1 MGRETGGKERERMEG
16 DIKGGGYLSN
26 WEL

>member
-1 MGRETGGKERERMEG
+1 MEG

-26 WEL
+26 WELWTWQ